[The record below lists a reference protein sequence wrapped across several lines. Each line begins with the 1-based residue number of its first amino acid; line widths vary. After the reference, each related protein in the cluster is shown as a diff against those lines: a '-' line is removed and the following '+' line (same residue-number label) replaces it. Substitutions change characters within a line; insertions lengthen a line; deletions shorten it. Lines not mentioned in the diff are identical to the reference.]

1 MLLVHGLESRESF
14 YFVFFIIRIRT
25 TQFVQPNSYVLICIH
40 IETYEFI
47 GFCTNSYKII
57 QFLYELYSTNSYK
70 VSFFVFSK
78 SVQTSR
84 ERASCEGEARAA
96 SA

>member
-14 YFVFFIIRIRT
+14 YFVFFII
-25 TQFVQPNSYVLICIH
+25 QFAQHNSYVSICIQ

-78 SVQTSR
+78 SVQTNR